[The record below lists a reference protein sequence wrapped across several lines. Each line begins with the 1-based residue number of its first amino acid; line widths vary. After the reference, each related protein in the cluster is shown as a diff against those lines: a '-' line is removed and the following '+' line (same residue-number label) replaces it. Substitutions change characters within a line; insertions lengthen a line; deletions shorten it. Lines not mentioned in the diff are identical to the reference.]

1 MKRTVQNFLYLLP
14 YFLYIPNKS
23 FIFVMHFQ
31 FIGVMKLAE
40 SVFYFLY
47 GVKAYY
53 LSSMKLAV

>member
-14 YFLYIPNKS
+14 YFLYISNKS

-40 SVFYFLY
+40 SVFISF
-47 GVKAYY
+47 
-53 LSSMKLAV
+53 ME